1 VSVHLLE
8 GDFHPPGGDSF
19 DRLFARRQ
27 HAPATARRSG
37 CKLAWQAKEAVEV
50 RVELVRSPT
59 EQRVLLRNVSWETYQ
74 RLIAEREERPVPRFF
89 YDRGVLEIVSP
100 SKGHE
105 SVSRV
110 VALLVEE
117 LAVELDVDVESAGS
131 TTFKREDLARG
142 FEPDEC
148 FYFQNIERV
157 RGKEDVDLD
166 AGDPP
171 PDLVFEV
178 DLTNPSLDKLP
189 IFAQVGVAEVWRY
202 AGGRTEMFGLL
213 GEELRYEALAE
224 STVLPLLT
232 TDVLARFVE
241 EGLTT
246 GRPAWVRG
254 VRQWVRGQTRRPE
267 PGDA

>member
-1 VSVHLLE
+1 L
-8 GDFHPPGGDSF
+8 
-19 DRLFARRQ
+19 
-27 HAPATARRSG
+27 
-37 CKLAWQAKEAVEV
+37 EV
-50 RVELVRSPT
+50 RVESVKSPT
-59 EQRVLLRNVSWETYQ
+59 EQRVLLRNVSWETYE

-110 VALLVEE
+110 VALVVEE

-131 TTFKREDLARG
+131 TTFKREDITRG

-178 DLTNPSLDKLP
+178 DVTNPSLEKLP

-202 AGGRTEMFGLL
+202 AGGQMEMFGLR
-213 GEELRYEALAE
+213 GDELRYETLAE
-224 STVLPLLT
+224 STVLPPLT

-246 GRPAWVRG
+246 ERPAWVRS
-254 VRQWVRGQTRRPE
+254 VRQWARRRARQSE
-267 PGDA
+267 IGDA